1 MLSKS
6 WRSSLFGLGM
16 FVAGAAVATAATP
29 LWRVGMTAAFQ
40 EEYADLTY
48 RCDYAMR
55 DHLIAKQRLD
65 LEPSNANVDALLA
78 MEIGLIACQDYDLMR
93 KRLMQ
98 WGLNENDLSEMAL
111 VAIEDR
117 AQNLADV
124 VRIHEIRY

>member
-1 MLSKS
+1 MRSKL

-16 FVAGAAVATAATP
+16 FVAGAAFATAAAP
-29 LWRVGMTAAFQ
+29 MWRVGLTAVYQ
-40 EEYADLTY
+40 DDYASLSY

-65 LEPSNANVDALLA
+65 QDPSKANVDGLRA
-78 MEIGLIACQDYDLMR
+78 MEIGLIACQDYDLLR
-93 KRLMQ
+93 KHLIR
-98 WGLNENDLSEMAL
+98 WGLSENDLSEMAL

>member
-1 MLSKS
+1 MRSKL

-16 FVAGAAVATAATP
+16 FVAGAVVATAAAP
-29 LWRVGMTAAFQ
+29 LWRVGVTAAFQ
-40 EEYADLTY
+40 DEYANLTY
-48 RCDYAMR
+48 KCDYAMR

-65 LEPSNANVDALLA
+65 HDPSTGNVEALRA

-98 WGLNENDLSEMAL
+98 WGLSENDLSEMAL

-124 VRIHEIRY
+124 VRIHEIKY

>member
-1 MLSKS
+1 
-6 WRSSLFGLGM
+6 M
-16 FVAGAAVATAATP
+16 FVLGAVAATAASP
-29 LWRVGMTAAFQ
+29 IWRVGITAVFQ
-40 EEYADLTY
+40 DEYADLTY

-65 LEPSNANVDALLA
+65 QTPSTENVEALRA

-93 KRLMQ
+93 KNLVR
-98 WGLNENDLSEMAL
+98 WGLSENDLSEMAL
-111 VAIEDR
+111 VAVEDR

>member
-1 MLSKS
+1 MLSRS
-6 WRSSLFGLGM
+6 WRSSLFGVGM
-16 FVAGAAVATAATP
+16 FVLGAVAATAASP
-29 LWRVGMTAAFQ
+29 IWRVGITAVFQ
-40 EEYADLTY
+40 DEYADLTY

-65 LEPSNANVDALLA
+65 QTPSTENVEALRA

-93 KRLMQ
+93 KNLVR
-98 WGLNENDLSEMAL
+98 WGLSENDLSEMAL
-111 VAIEDR
+111 VAVEDR